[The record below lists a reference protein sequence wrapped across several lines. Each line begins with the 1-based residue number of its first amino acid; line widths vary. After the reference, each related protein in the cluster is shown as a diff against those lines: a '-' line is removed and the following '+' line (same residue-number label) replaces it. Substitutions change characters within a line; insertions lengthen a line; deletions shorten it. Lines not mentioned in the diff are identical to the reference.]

1 MVQNAPDP
9 MLVPQVL
16 VCENPAGVVIP
27 EILSAVAPVLVRVT
41 VNVLDP
47 FSLTDPKFRVY
58 GTSSTVPVP
67 TVMAV
72 VADFVLSSTE
82 VATRVTA
89 GTAGAFAGAV

>member
-47 FSLTDPKFRVY
+47 FNFTDPKFRV
-58 GTSSTVPVP
+58 
-67 TVMAV
+67 
-72 VADFVLSSTE
+72 
-82 VATRVTA
+82 
-89 GTAGAFAGAV
+89 